1 MARRIKPQAVE
12 VAGIR
17 GALIDSVQASFDRLV
32 GADNEVADFS
42 VERDR
47 LAGMVADLRAGRD
60 VSVHVGQIPRE
71 LRPAT
76 GKVFTVTGNALVA
89 QEYEKLS

>member
-1 MARRIKPQAVE
+1 MARRIKPQSAE

-17 GALIDSVQASFDRLV
+17 GALIDSLQASFDRLV
-32 GADNEVADFS
+32 GADNDIYDFS

-60 VSVHVGQIPRE
+60 VCVQGWQIPRG
-71 LRPAT
+71 LRPDTA
-76 GKVFTVTGNALVA
+76 KVFTVTGNQLVP
-89 QEYEKLS
+89 QDYEQLS

>member
-1 MARRIKPQAVE
+1 MARRIKPQSAE

-17 GALIDSVQASFDRLV
+17 GALIDSLQASFDRLV
-32 GADNEVADFS
+32 GADNDIYDFS

-71 LRPAT
+71 LRPDT
-76 GKVFTVTGNALVA
+76 GKVFTLRGDQLVP
-89 QEYEKLS
+89 QDYEKV